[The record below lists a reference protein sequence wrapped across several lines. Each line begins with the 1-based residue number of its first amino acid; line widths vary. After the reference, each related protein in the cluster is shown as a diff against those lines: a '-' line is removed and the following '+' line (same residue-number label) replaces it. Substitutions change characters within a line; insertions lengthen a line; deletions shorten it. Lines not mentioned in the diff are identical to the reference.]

1 MGIKDILLQ
10 IDVGAAYPARLDL
23 AVGLAL
29 CRGAHLVGL
38 CVFDVRLVP
47 GAGFR
52 AIDREDSMALP
63 EWQFRLRA
71 EALEAAAKLEAGFR
85 ERLRRDG
92 LEGEWRLVEGDAAAT
107 IGLHARYADL
117 TVLGQEDPDDQRIS
131 GWTAVLQQVL
141 LSSGRPLLIVPY
153 AGQFAHVGRR
163 VLVGWNARREAARA
177 VNDALPLIEHAEVVT
192 VLADTAIRAK
202 DLDESAARKAK
213 EDAER
218 LLANRTDAIEVAEA
232 QVQLAQAIA
241 QLQDERIV
249 EKLFSSLADRYKTRP
264 GGYCRVLKA
273 GVRYGDAANMAVIE
287 LVDRDP
293 SAKGQDSGPR
303 NEVPDEDQQAA

>member
-177 VNDALPLIEHAEVVT
+177 VNDALPLIEHAEAVT
-192 VLADTAIRAK
+192 VLAVDPHGGVGGHGDEPAADISLHLARHGLRVTAAQTVSAGLDAADVLLNHAADHSA
-202 DLDESAARKAK
+202 DL
-213 EDAER
+213 
-218 LLANRTDAIEVAEA
+218 
-232 QVQLAQAIA
+232 
-241 QLQDERIV
+241 IV
-249 EKLFSSLADRYKTRP
+249 I
-264 GGYCRVLKA
+264 GGYGHPRVWEMVMG
-273 GVRYGDAANMAVIE
+273 GVTRALLQRMT
-287 LVDRDP
+287 
-293 SAKGQDSGPR
+293 
-303 NEVPDEDQQAA
+303 VPVLMCH

>member
-177 VNDALPLIEHAEVVT
+177 VNDALPLIEHAEAVT
-192 VLADTAIRAK
+192 VLAVDPHGGVGGHGDEPAADISLHLARHGLRVTAAQTV
-202 DLDESAARKAK
+202 SAG
-213 EDAER
+213 
-218 LLANRTDAIEVAEA
+218 L
-232 QVQLAQAIA
+232 
-241 QLQDERIV
+241 
-249 EKLFSSLADRYKTRP
+249 
-264 GGYCRVLKA
+264 
-273 GVRYGDAANMAVIE
+273 DAADVLLNHAADHSADLIVI
-287 LVDRDP
+287 V
-293 SAKGQDSGPR
+293 R
-303 NEVPDEDQQAA
+303 NPVHGDH